1 MSRCSQS
8 HTVLLSAKPVHVQP
22 SHSPPT
28 TVTAKATAADYTWSM
43 GKGYADGP
51 AGEELLA
58 AQERGDHLAQ
68 DFEAPPRKMGWGSTK
83 DDPTPH
89 VLGEVGEVDPDE
101 LFESGRAWGLYVA
114 VEAAR

>member
-1 MSRCSQS
+1 
-8 HTVLLSAKPVHVQP
+8 
-22 SHSPPT
+22 
-28 TVTAKATAADYTWSM
+28 M

-68 DFEAPPRKMGWGSTK
+68 AFEAPPRKMVWGSTK

-114 VEAAR
+114 VEARPA

>member
-1 MSRCSQS
+1 
-8 HTVLLSAKPVHVQP
+8 
-22 SHSPPT
+22 
-28 TVTAKATAADYTWSM
+28 M

-58 AQERGDHLAQ
+58 AQERGDHLDAP
-68 DFEAPPRKMGWGSTK
+68 EAPPPRKMVWGSTT
-83 DDPTPH
+83 DNPEPH

-114 VEAAR
+114 VEAR

>member
-1 MSRCSQS
+1 
-8 HTVLLSAKPVHVQP
+8 
-22 SHSPPT
+22 
-28 TVTAKATAADYTWSM
+28 M

-68 DFEAPPRKMGWGSTK
+68 AFEAPPRKMVWGSTK

-89 VLGEVGEVDPDE
+89 VLG
-101 LFESGRAWGLYVA
+101 
-114 VEAAR
+114 